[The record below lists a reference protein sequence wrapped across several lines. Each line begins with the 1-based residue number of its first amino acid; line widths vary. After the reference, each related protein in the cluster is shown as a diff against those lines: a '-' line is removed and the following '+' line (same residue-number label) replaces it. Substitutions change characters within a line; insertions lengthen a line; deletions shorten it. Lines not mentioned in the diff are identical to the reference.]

1 MDNDKPFTRQDYL
14 EFINKAHISVN
25 LFVTEVHGGVTHCEA
40 MLAKNV
46 LVLPNV
52 NNYKTKFEKLSY
64 DYPFLVD
71 TDKEQTHKPDT
82 DQIAKSLSDALD
94 MYYTDKEMFD
104 QLGNN
109 CYDLGYK
116 YESYESACGRIS
128 NDIESLLK
136 LKPTLEPVI

>member
-71 TDKEQTHKPDT
+71 TDKELTHKPDT
-82 DQIAKSLSDALD
+82 TQIAEKLNKLLECYYEDKKSFE
-94 MYYTDKEMFD
+94 MYG
-104 QLGNN
+104 QS

-136 LKPTLEPVI
+136 LKPILEPVI

>member
-1 MDNDKPFTRQDYL
+1 
-14 EFINKAHISVN
+14 
-25 LFVTEVHGGVTHCEA
+25 

-52 NNYKTKFEKLSY
+52 NNYKTKFEKCLEK
-64 DYPFLVD
+64 YPFLVD

-94 MYYTDKEMFD
+94 LYYEDRKEFD
-104 QLGNN
+104 RLGEI
-109 CYDLGYK
+109 CFGLGYK